1 MKHKVWVYTAAV
13 ISSLLC
19 ACKNVTTEEDI
30 VTDNNNASEA
40 TVEMSEE
47 EKGAFA
53 SGIATEEVS
62 ENAAAEETASETVL
76 NDEVEERCPATYSSK
91 RPGVNY
97 SEYTHGTY
105 YSETCGMERG
115 YSILL
120 PADYSA
126 DKKYPVLYMLHGIFG
141 DEYSFPR
148 DAGSKIKEI
157 VANMA
162 ADGWI
167 EETIVVCPNMYAATD
182 PNQQPGFNAEAC
194 IPYDNFINDLVNDLM
209 PHIESTYAV
218 RTGRENTYLGGFSM
232 GGRET
237 IFITLQRPELFGYVC
252 AISAAPGVVPSSDKF
267 MTHPGQMTEEEM
279 RFAEDAIVPNVF
291 IICCGSRDSVV
302 GTFPKSYHEILERNG
317 SAHIWYEI
325 NGADHDNNAVNS
337 GVYNL
342 FKQIANVKK

>member
-1 MKHKVWVYTAAV
+1 M
-13 ISSLLC
+13 
-19 ACKNVTTEEDI
+19 
-30 VTDNNNASEA
+30 
-40 TVEMSEE
+40 
-47 EKGAFA
+47 
-53 SGIATEEVS
+53 
-62 ENAAAEETASETVL
+62 
-76 NDEVEERCPATYSSK
+76 
-91 RPGVNY
+91 
-97 SEYTHGTY
+97 
-105 YSETCGMERG
+105 
-115 YSILL
+115 
-120 PADYSA
+120 
-126 DKKYPVLYMLHGIFG
+126 
-141 DEYSFPR
+141 
-148 DAGSKIKEI
+148 KEI
-157 VANMA
+157 VTNMA

-252 AISAAPGVVPSSDKF
+252 AVSAAPGVVPSSDKF
-267 MTHPGQMTEEEM
+267 MTHPGQITEEEM

-325 NGADHDNNAVNS
+325 DGADHDNNAVNS

-342 FKQIANVKK
+342 FKQIANDKK